1 LNPCATRNYK
11 TLKLKTS
18 KIGLRLICAS
28 RIGVIVRTRAAI
40 DLTVIDPVLLRAV
53 AGAFDPLLGRSSAGA
68 LDRRSPALDRTY
80 RLQLLL
86 EPLLAFPNSC
96 PLSPKLPE
104 CFLFFQ
110 KAYKT
115 EKTQKESKIDK
126 IT

>member
-1 LNPCATRNYK
+1 V
-11 TLKLKTS
+11 
-18 KIGLRLICAS
+18 IWAS
-28 RIGVIVRTRAAI
+28 RVGAIVRTRAAI
-40 DLTVIDPVLLRAV
+40 DRTVIDPVLLRAV

-68 LDRRSPALDRTY
+68 LDRTH

-86 EPLLAFPNSC
+86 DPLLAFPNSC

>member
-1 LNPCATRNYK
+1 
-11 TLKLKTS
+11 
-18 KIGLRLICAS
+18 
-28 RIGVIVRTRAAI
+28 
-40 DLTVIDPVLLRAV
+40 VIDPVLLRTV
-53 AGAFDPLLGRSSAGA
+53 ASAFDPLLGRSSTGA
-68 LDRRSPALDRTY
+68 LDRRSPALDRRSLALDRTHK
-80 RLQLLL
+80 LQLLL
-86 EPLLAFPNSC
+86 DPLLAFPNSC